1 MATRSWWK
9 PFSLSRL
16 NVFALLADHFKFLRG
31 ATSNRP
37 AILVRA
43 IVLLVAPATGLASYF
58 LGWKLQSVGDLVGAL
73 GLLAGVFLSA
83 FAIVFGLRSSLRRS
97 PSNGVERK
105 QARLMDES
113 ALTLLAAGLLAGI
126 DAMWLAVVSA
136 SIPSEQGWT
145 VSVLAT
151 AITVG
156 LSSLVAVY
164 FLLSVRRLHVLYT
177 DTFVPSW
184 RVQRAAE
191 HGQAEEPKSP
201 RDEAADID
209 ARRRA

>member
-16 NVFALLADHFKFLRG
+16 NVFALLVDQFKFLRG
-31 ATSNRP
+31 VTSNKP
-37 AILVRA
+37 AILVRI
-43 IVLLVAPATGLASYF
+43 IVLLVAPATGILSF
-58 LGWKLQSVGDLVGAL
+58 TQGWKLQSVGDLVGAL

-97 PSNGVERK
+97 PSNLVERK
-105 QARLMDES
+105 SARLMDES
-113 ALTLLAAGLLAGI
+113 ALTLLAAGLLAGV

-136 SIPSEQGWT
+136 SVPDAEGWT

-156 LSSLVAVY
+156 ISSLVAVY
-164 FLLSVRRLHVLYT
+164 FLLSVRRLHMLYT

-184 RVQRAAE
+184 RVERVAH
-191 HGQAEEPKSP
+191 HGEAEEPLSAK
-201 RDEAADID
+201 EQAAEIQ

>member
-1 MATRSWWK
+1 MATHSWWK
-9 PFSLSRL
+9 PFSLARL
-16 NVFALLADHFKFLRG
+16 NVFALLVDQFKFLRG
-31 ATSNRP
+31 ATSNKP

-43 IVLLVAPATGLASYF
+43 IVLLVGPVTGLTSFF
-58 LGWKLQSVGDLVGAL
+58 LGWTLQSVGDLVGAL

-97 PSNGVERK
+97 PSNLVERK
-105 QARLMDES
+105 SARLMDES
-113 ALTLLAAGLLAGI
+113 ALTLLAAGLLAGV
-126 DAMWLAVVSA
+126 DAMWLGVVSA
-136 SIPSEQGWT
+136 SIPAAEGWT
-145 VSVLAT
+145 VSVVAT

-156 LSSLVAVY
+156 ISSLVAVY

-184 RVQRAAE
+184 RVQRVAH
-191 HGQAEEPKSP
+191 HGEAREPMTAK
-201 RDEAADID
+201 EQAADIQ